1 MSGKVLSA
9 PFQYTKLQLVGLFG
23 TLKTYFLKMR
33 QELRSTEICHI
44 SLYKEESVLKVNFLG
59 MSVRKNETIY

>member
-23 TLKTYFLKMR
+23 TLKTYF
-33 QELRSTEICHI
+33 
-44 SLYKEESVLKVNFLG
+44 
-59 MSVRKNETIY
+59 KNETKTTEYRNLPHQSLKKSQF